1 MTNLPPPE
9 EKLHVT
15 QCKFLSL
22 RPQPALG
29 CGVIRE
35 LHDIIDFRWQRGQEG
50 QEQGG
55 QLFSDEQRRL
65 PLFVDY
71 TQLPLKDKER
81 TIDMECLSSLTLYCR
96 MVKIVFYKLV
106 RVRIL
111 P

>member
-1 MTNLPPPE
+1 MQSSWRLKQCLFLITSAMTNLPPPE

-71 TQLPLKDKER
+71 SAAIKG
-81 TIDMECLSSLTLYCR
+81 
-96 MVKIVFYKLV
+96 
-106 RVRIL
+106 
-111 P
+111 